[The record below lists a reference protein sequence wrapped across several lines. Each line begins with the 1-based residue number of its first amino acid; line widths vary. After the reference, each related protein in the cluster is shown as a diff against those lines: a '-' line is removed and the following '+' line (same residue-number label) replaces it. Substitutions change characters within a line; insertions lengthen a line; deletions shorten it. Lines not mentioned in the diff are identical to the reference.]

1 MAGTEEVIGSEAP
14 SLAEAF
20 AASPVPSC
28 VVDMDGPGGCSVI
41 AASDSLGALLDRPAP
56 ALSGLR
62 LDAILA
68 PAPGRPALRA
78 APDFDRA
85 QGSVWVV
92 EVRDGARV
100 TVELQ
105 IARVGASTRNLRV
118 VQLVDVTARETAQ
131 RSLRDAVARLQDI
144 IDNCAALVFVKDLD
158 GRYMLVNRYFE
169 QRFGLLVADILGRTD
184 EDLFPPEAAAD
195 YRAHDRDVLETAQP
209 LEVEERAGEV
219 GRTWLSIKF
228 PLLDDRGRPYAL
240 GGISTDIT
248 GRLQMEA
255 AAREARDE
263 AERASR
269 AKSEF
274 LSRMSH
280 ELRTPLNA
288 ILGFG
293 QLLELDDLP
302 GGSAESVDG
311 ILAAGHHLLALINE
325 VLDMSRIEAG
335 ALSVSPTP
343 IPVCEPL
350 QEALE
355 LIRPLALER
364 DIELAADLHG
374 GLFTHVLADPQGL
387 RQALLNLLGNAVK
400 YTPGGGAVRVVV
412 RPRKAGFVRILI
424 VDTGP
429 GLTEDEQR
437 QIFVP
442 FERLSATSAQTPGTG
457 LGLSVARSLV
467 EAMNGRLGVQHSAPG
482 DGSAFYVDL
491 QAAAAPEVTANVGGE
506 PAATPDDAPLGHVR
520 VLYIED
526 NPSNLSVVRRIL
538 ERAGDVEVTAAER
551 GELGIELAARARPD
565 LVLLDLNL
573 PDVDGVAVLR
583 ALGEDPDTSAIP
595 VIVLSA
601 DATPGRK
608 RELIDEGAYAY
619 ITKPLDIP
627 SFLGTVRR
635 SLKVAS

>member
-1 MAGTEEVIGSEAP
+1 MAGSEEALRSDAP
-14 SLAEAF
+14 ALADAF
-20 AASPVPSC
+20 AASPLPSC
-28 VVDMDGPGGCSVI
+28 VVDMDAPGGACLV
-41 AASDSLGALLDRPAP
+41 AASDSLGALLHRPAREL
-56 ALSGLR
+56 AGIR

-68 PAPGRPALRA
+68 PAPGRPTIRA

-85 QGSVWVV
+85 QGSLWVV
-92 EVRDGARV
+92 EGPDGARV
-100 TVELQ
+100 TVELH
-105 IARVGASTRNLRV
+105 IGRVGASTRNLRV

-248 GRLQMEA
+248 ERLEMEA

-293 QLLELDDLP
+293 QLLALDRLP
-302 GGSAESVDG
+302 EASAESVDG
-311 ILAAGHHLLALINE
+311 ILAAGRHLLALIDE
-325 VLDMSRIEAG
+325 VLDMARIEAG
-335 ALSVSPTP
+335 ALRVDAAP
-343 IPVCEPL
+343 IAIGDVL
-350 QEALE
+350 HEALD

-374 GLFTHVLADPQGL
+374 ALYTYALADRQSL

-400 YTPGGGAVRVVV
+400 YTPSGGAVRVVV
-412 RPRKAGFVRILI
+412 RPEQSGFVRILI

-429 GLTEDEQR
+429 GLTEVEQR
-437 QIFVP
+437 QIFLP

-457 LGLSVARSLV
+457 LGLSVARSLA
-467 EAMNGRLGVQHSAPG
+467 EAMDGRLGVQHSAPG
-482 DGSAFYVDL
+482 EGSAFYLDL
-491 QAAAAPEVTANVGGE
+491 RAAAAPA
-506 PAATPDDAPLGHVR
+506 PATNGPADAVVPLQSGPLGPAR

-526 NPSNLSVVRRIL
+526 NPSNLDVVRRIL

-551 GELGIELAARARPD
+551 GELGIELAAQARPD

-573 PDVDGVAVLR
+573 PDVDGGTVLR
-583 ALGEDPDTSAIP
+583 ALGRRPDTSAIP

-601 DATPGRK
+601 DATPGRR
-608 RELIDEGAYAY
+608 RELIDDGAYAY

-635 SLKVAS
+635 SLELTA